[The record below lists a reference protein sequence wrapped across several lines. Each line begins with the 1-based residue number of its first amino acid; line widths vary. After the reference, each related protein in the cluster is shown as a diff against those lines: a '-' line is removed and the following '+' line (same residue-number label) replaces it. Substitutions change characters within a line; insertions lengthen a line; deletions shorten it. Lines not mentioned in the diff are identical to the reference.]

1 MGAPENNEI
10 VFASEELTS
19 FFLHEKQRSNNSA
32 ISLSSFIMFKKK
44 MDMPFSLYQPEISS
58 DTLRVTILR

>member
-44 MDMPFSLYQPEISS
+44 WICRFRYISLKCINEF
-58 DTLRVTILR
+58 

>member
-32 ISLSSFIMFKKK
+32 ISLSSFIMLKKK
-44 MDMPFSLYQPEISS
+44 WIYRFRHISLK
-58 DTLRVTILR
+58 

>member
-44 MDMPFSLYQPEISS
+44 KMDMPFSLYQPEMHK
-58 DTLRVTILR
+58 

>member
-44 MDMPFSLYQPEISS
+44 NGYAVFAISA
-58 DTLRVTILR
+58 

>member
-44 MDMPFSLYQPEISS
+44 KKDMPFSLYQPEMHK
-58 DTLRVTILR
+58 